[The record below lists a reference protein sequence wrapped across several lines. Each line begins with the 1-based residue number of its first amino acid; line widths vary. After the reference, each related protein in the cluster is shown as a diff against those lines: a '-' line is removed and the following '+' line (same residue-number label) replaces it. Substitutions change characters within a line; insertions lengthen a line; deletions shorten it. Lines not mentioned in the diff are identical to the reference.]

1 MFTKNLFHL
10 IYHLLGSRWVRD
22 YAEQHGACED
32 SYTARL
38 GPLHL
43 AVNECFVLDHTDA
56 ALSLRLP
63 TPWGTLHLGYL
74 VCRGEEAI
82 RTPGCYA
89 HWQRPAPH
97 LIIGRGQEPPHRPL
111 PF

>member
-10 IYHLLGSRWVRD
+10 IYRLLGSRWVRD
-22 YAEQHGACED
+22 YTEQHGACED
-32 SYTARL
+32 SYTGRL

-43 AVNECFVLDHTDA
+43 AINECFVLDHADA

-63 TPWGTLHLGYL
+63 TPWGTLHLGYA
-74 VCRGEEAI
+74 VCRGEDAI
-82 RTPGCYA
+82 RPPGFHM
-89 HWQRPAPH
+89 HWQKRLPKVVY
-97 LIIGRGQEPPHRPL
+97 GRGKDSPDNPI